1 MTTAFQPTAFQNN
14 AFQIDGVN
22 PITPDTH
29 DGADGYYQ
37 RYHEER
43 YLKNQEELAK
53 LRNLYEEVQFYDDGV
68 LLSAVEP
75 FIDPQNEQ
83 EMDRR
88 YEAKYIVDVAPDA
101 DRIDFL
107 SLLENQLAMT
117 RLQYAIELLIHKQE
131 IITKMRRQEEEF
143 FMLAC
148 LVATSPI

>member
-22 PITPDTH
+22 PSPDTH
-29 DGADGYYQ
+29 DGADGYYR

-53 LRNLYEEVQFYDDGV
+53 LRGRYEDVQSIDDGI

-75 FIDPQNEQ
+75 FVDPLNEE
-83 EMDRR
+83 EMERR
-88 YEAKYIVDVAPDA
+88 YEAKYIIDKAPDA
-101 DRIDFL
+101 ERIDFL

-117 RLQYAIELLIHKQE
+117 RLQYAIEMLIQKQE
-131 IITKMRRQEEEF
+131 IITRMRRDEEDF

-148 LVATSPI
+148 LIATKPL